1 MDVEKGSP
9 NLKGNRTDIA
19 LTDRPT
25 NGQVNWAYE
34 QQWTRLDLG
43 SETGSHGDDAIT
55 QTSSTVGEEQ
65 RGRSSDIDTHTI
77 ILDLSTA
84 SFVDTVTVM
93 MLNNIFRDY
102 REIDIDIYLAG
113 CQVCVV
119 EQLSRASFFS
129 ESITKSRLFTTVHDA
144 VLHSLRLQGASDV
157 PIYECAL
164 DMACTTKM

>member
-1 MDVEKGSP
+1 EKPDESKLVQHKQSRRKTRP
-9 NLKGNRTDIA
+9 SY
-19 LTDRPT
+19 LTFLS
-25 NGQVNWAYE
+25 VSFH
-34 QQWTRLDLG
+34 L
-43 SETGSHGDDAIT
+43 SHYF
-55 QTSSTVGEEQ
+55 
-65 RGRSSDIDTHTI
+65 
-77 ILDLSTA
+77 LS
-84 SFVDTVTVM
+84 
-93 MLNNIFRDY
+93 LLQIFRDY

-129 ESITKSRLFTTVHDA
+129 ESIPKSRLFTTVHDA